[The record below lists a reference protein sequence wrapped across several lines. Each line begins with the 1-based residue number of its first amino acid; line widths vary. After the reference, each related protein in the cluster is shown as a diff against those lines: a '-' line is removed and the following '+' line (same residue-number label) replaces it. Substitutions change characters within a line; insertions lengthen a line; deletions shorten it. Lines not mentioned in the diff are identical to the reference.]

1 MQWIKADEEGDPA
14 VNEELKEEIKLEN
27 TQEQI
32 QETLDYEANLI
43 ITVDK
48 LVGDESISEAI
59 VSSCIEYTEDEILCI
74 KNVIWVASAE
84 SSVFKK
90 AMYPSNN
97 WFWFMEKWVKKKFT
111 SVEESIS
118 FWVKRYEDK
127 KWWRY
132 TKWSSWLKAR
142 YCASACTYRVG
153 NYNSAIQK
161 LGL

>member
-74 KNVIWVASAE
+74 KNVI
-84 SSVFKK
+84 
-90 AMYPSNN
+90 
-97 WFWFMEKWVKKKFT
+97 
-111 SVEESIS
+111 
-118 FWVKRYEDK
+118 
-127 KWWRY
+127 
-132 TKWSSWLKAR
+132 
-142 YCASACTYRVG
+142 
-153 NYNSAIQK
+153 
-161 LGL
+161 